1 MRLYIVRHG
10 QTKWNKEKR
19 MQGWADS
26 KLTELGRK
34 QAKLLGES
42 LENIEFNQ
50 VVSSPLGRTRET
62 SKLVIGDRP
71 VELIINDNFKEMG
84 FGSWEGQDPE
94 ELKIKHPEVF
104 RDLWTRADK
113 YVPIDGESFEELQNR
128 IIKGINQVI
137 KGNPDGNVLIVTHGM
152 VIQMLLL
159 HMKGLPLDQLW
170 HRQVVHPTSLTVIEV
185 KDGKAEIIKEDDIG
199 HLADIHS

>member
-137 KGNPDGNVLIVTHGM
+137 KDNPDGNVLIVTHGM

-159 HMKGLPLDQLW
+159 HMKGLPLNQLW

-199 HLADIHS
+199 HLADIHD

>member
-137 KGNPDGNVLIVTHGM
+137 KDNPDGNVLIVTHGM

-159 HMKGLPLDQLW
+159 HMKGLPLNQLW

>member
-159 HMKGLPLDQLW
+159 HMKGLPLNQLW

-199 HLADIHS
+199 HLADIHD

>member
-94 ELKIKHPEVF
+94 ELK
-104 RDLWTRADK
+104 
-113 YVPIDGESFEELQNR
+113 
-128 IIKGINQVI
+128 
-137 KGNPDGNVLIVTHGM
+137 
-152 VIQMLLL
+152 
-159 HMKGLPLDQLW
+159 
-170 HRQVVHPTSLTVIEV
+170 
-185 KDGKAEIIKEDDIG
+185 
-199 HLADIHS
+199 

>member
-199 HLADIHS
+199 HLADIHD

>member
-26 KLTELGRK
+26 ELTDLGKK
-34 QAKLLGES
+34 QAKLLGKS
-42 LENIEFNQ
+42 LKNIKFNQ

-62 SKLVIGDRP
+62 SKLVIGDRH
-71 VELIINDNFKEMG
+71 VDFLINENFKEMG

-94 ELKIKHPEVF
+94 MLKVKHPEVF
-104 RDLWTRADK
+104 NNLWTRADK
-113 YVPIDGESFEELQNR
+113 YVPIDGESFNELQDR
-128 IIKGINQVI
+128 IIKGIEQVI
-137 KGNPDGNVLIVTHGM
+137 KDNPNGNVLIVTHGM

-170 HRQVVHPTSLTVIEV
+170 HRQVVHPTSLTVIDVEGD
-185 KDGKAEIIKEDDIG
+185 KIKIIKEDDIG
-199 HLADIHS
+199 HLADL